1 MDYISI
7 RDVDIYHGVMG
18 EGKPI
23 IFLHGN
29 PADHRSMV
37 SAFEPIF
44 EKRSGWQRIYLDLPG
59 MGKTKGADWIN
70 SNDHVLELV
79 IAFLDSIIP
88 GGRFLVVGESYG
100 GYLSQG
106 LAHFKSDLIDGM
118 FLLSPAMNAP
128 SEERKLPGRSV
139 IYTEDEYVQSLSP
152 ELREMLG
159 QVAVAHTREIGERLI
174 RDYISAIQISDQ
186 PFLRRMRERYGFS
199 FDLNDPP
206 ARHEFP
212 ALVITGKQDNI
223 IGYEDQWSLHQVFLR
238 GTLAVLD
245 RSGHVGEL
253 EQPDL
258 FNALVNEWLDRVE
271 EYVTVQSGPA

>member
-1 MDYISI
+1 MDYVRIK
-7 RDVDIYHGVMG
+7 DVDIYHGVMG
-18 EGKPI
+18 EGRPI
-23 IFLHGN
+23 LFLHGN

-44 EKRSGWQRIYLDLPG
+44 EKRPGWQRIYLDLPG
-59 MGKTKGADWIN
+59 MGQTKGVDWIN

-79 IAFLDSIIP
+79 IAFLESIISSE
-88 GGRFLVVGESYG
+88 RFLVVGESYG
-100 GYLSQG
+100 GYLSQA

-128 SEERKLPGRSV
+128 SDERKLPGRSV
-139 IYTEDEYVQSLSP
+139 IYTENEYVQSLSP

-186 PFLRRMRERYGFS
+186 PFLRRMRERYAFS
-199 FDLNDPP
+199 FDFNNPP
-206 ARHEFP
+206 DRYEFP
-212 ALVITGKQDNI
+212 ALVVTGRQDNI
-223 IGYEDQWSLHQVFLR
+223 VGYEDQLSLHQVFLR

-253 EQPDL
+253 EQPVL

-271 EYVTVQSGPA
+271 EYVKLRSGPA